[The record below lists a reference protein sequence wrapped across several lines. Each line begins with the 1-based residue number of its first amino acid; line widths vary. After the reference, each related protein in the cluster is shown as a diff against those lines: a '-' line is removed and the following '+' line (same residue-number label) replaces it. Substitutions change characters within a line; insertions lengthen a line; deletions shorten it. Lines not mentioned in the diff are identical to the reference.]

1 MRTRRIFVTAVLTLA
16 LATLASAQKPNF
28 SGSWKLDGAKSDF
41 GPQPVPDSM
50 TMKVSHDDPKLKVA
64 QSGPQGD
71 SEMVF
76 TTDGKEVT
84 NQMQGMDVK
93 GVAKWEGEKIVVNN
107 KLDLGGTEVSFK
119 QTYSLKDGGKVMI
132 SDMHIVSPQGEFDM
146 KMVFNKQ

>member
-1 MRTRRIFVTAVLTLA
+1 MRNRRIFVAALLMLA
-16 LATLASAQKPNF
+16 LATVAAAQKPNF
-28 SGSWKLDGAKSDF
+28 TGSWKLDPAKSDF

-50 TMKVSHDDPKLKVA
+50 TMKVAHDDPKLKVN

-71 SEMVF
+71 SEMNF

-93 GVAKWEGEKIVVNN
+93 GVAKWEGENIVVNN

-119 QTYSLKDGGKVMI
+119 QVYALSEGGKI
-132 SDMHIVSPQGEFDM
+132 LTANLHIVSPQGEFDM